1 MRRSIRRP
9 TDRRPLPEAR
19 FCMRIVCPH
28 CAASYDVPDT
38 LLVGRTA
45 VRCARCAGE
54 WPLDASPVA
63 PPVAP
68 PAAPPAAPPSD
79 QPVLTRLEA
88 AAPPLVV
95 RQPPPRLAP
104 GSVIMEAPVVERRT
118 MPSGAL
124 AIDRLM
130 AAPKP
135 RPRASMALRL
145 AWLGSL
151 VLVILLI
158 GAAYAWRAEVMAA
171 WPPSVRLYAALGLAE
186 P

>member
-1 MRRSIRRP
+1 MRRSIRLP
-9 TDRRPLPEAR
+9 AHRRSLPEAD

-28 CAASYDVPDT
+28 CAACYDVPDT

-45 VRCARCAGE
+45 VRCARCARE
-54 WPLDASPVA
+54 WPLDA
-63 PPVAP
+63 PPIAP
-68 PAAPPAAPPSD
+68 PAD

-88 AAPPLVV
+88 AAPPPVV
-95 RQPPPRLAP
+95 RQSPPRLAP
-104 GSVIMEAPVVERRT
+104 GSVIVEAPVVERRA

-130 AAPKP
+130 ATPKP
-135 RPRASMALRL
+135 WRRASIALRL

-151 VLVILLI
+151 VLLVLLI

-186 P
+186 PAP